1 MLFTPAEMIESG
13 TEKRQILTTLAKS
26 SFHTNKIV
34 AVHLVPDFISFLNL
48 SYHVIFCPKN
58 GGDVLM

>member
-1 MLFTPAEMIESG
+1 MIERG
-13 TEKRQILTTLAKS
+13 TEKRQILMTLANS

-48 SYHVIFCPKN
+48 SYLVIFCPKN